1 MARGGRDPGIAARR
15 HESVSGSPRIYCSAG
30 EPSGDAHAAPVIAAL
45 RRQAPGISIEAFGG
59 PQMAAAGAHVLDRME
74 AFSVVGFVEA
84 LEGIPRHYRLLRRTG
99 NAFRAGR
106 YDVAIFVDYPG
117 YHLRAAAAAAAAGV
131 PVLYYIAPQLWA
143 WGAGRVR
150 RLAAAVRQLAVILP
164 FEEPFF
170 RERGV
175 PTTFVGHPLK
185 DRPPPPSRAE
195 ARRALGLD
203 PDRPTLGVFPGSRAQ
218 EVRRIWP
225 VAREAARLVVA
236 ARPEVQIVVAGT
248 PVASY
253 PDAGTIRVSTGD
265 PALVFAAAD
274 AGLCKSG
281 TTTLEAALAD
291 LPMVI
296 TYRLHPVSNFIAM
309 RVLQVPWVGLVNL
322 VAGELLCPEL
332 IQGAARPHALAAGL
346 LPLLDP
352 DDPVTRRQRA
362 GLARVR
368 EQLGPPGAAERV
380 ARLALELAR

>member
-1 MARGGRDPGIAARR
+1 
-15 HESVSGSPRIYCSAG
+15 
-30 EPSGDAHAAPVIAAL
+30 
-45 RRQAPGISIEAFGG
+45 
-59 PQMAAAGAHVLDRME
+59 ME

-84 LEGIPRHYRLLRRTG
+84 VESLPRHYRLLQRTRR
-99 NAFRAGR
+99 AFRAGR
-106 YDVAIFVDYPG
+106 YDVAVFVDYPG

-164 FEEPFF
+164 FEERFF

-185 DRPPPPSRAE
+185 DRPPPPPRRD
-195 ARRALGLD
+195 ARLALGLD
-203 PDRPTLGVFPGSRAQ
+203 PDRPTLGVFPGSRVQ

-225 VAREAARLVVA
+225 VARDAARLVQST
-236 ARPEVQIVVAGT
+236 RPEIQVVVAGF
-248 PVASY
+248 
-253 PDAGTIRVSTGD
+253 DAGVYPGAASIQIARGD

-281 TTTLEAALAD
+281 TTTLEAAVAD

-296 TYRLHPVSNFIAM
+296 TYRLHPVSHFIAM
-309 RVLQVPWVGLVNL
+309 RLLRVPWVGLVNL
-322 VAGELLCPEL
+322 VAEELLCPEL
-332 IQGAARPHALAAGL
+332 IQDGARPRALAERL

-352 DDPVTRRQRA
+352 QHPETRRQRA

-368 EQLGPPGAAERV
+368 ERLGPPGAADRV
-380 ARLALELAR
+380 AALALEIAR

>member
-1 MARGGRDPGIAARR
+1 MRDRLQRDKKITFALSVTMHTGMAVASDAPEGPGR
-15 HESVSGSPRIYCSAG
+15 
-30 EPSGDAHAAPVIAAL
+30 
-45 RRQAPGISIEAFGG
+45 
-59 PQMAAAGAHVLDRME
+59 E

-84 LEGIPRHYRLLRRTG
+84 LESIPRHYRLLRRTRD
-99 NAFRAGR
+99 AFRAGR
-106 YDVAIFVDYPG
+106 YDVAIFIDYPG

-150 RLAAAVRQLAVILP
+150 RLAAAVRHLAVILP

-185 DRPPPPSRAE
+185 DGPALPTRAE
-195 ARRALGLD
+195 ARRTLGLD
-203 PDRPTLGVFPGSRAQ
+203 PNRPVLGVFPGSRAQ

-225 VAREAARLVVA
+225 VALGATRVLRAS
-236 ARPEVQIVVAGT
+236 RPDLQIVVAAT
-248 PVASY
+248 SVAQY
-253 PDAGTIRVSTGD
+253 PEAEDLRVIVD
-265 PALVFAAAD
+265 EPRLVYAAAD

-309 RVLQVPWVGLVNL
+309 RLLRVPWVGLVNL

-332 IQGAARPHALAAGL
+332 IQSAASPRALATAL

-352 DDPVTRRQRA
+352 TDTATRRQRE

-368 EQLGPPGAAERV
+368 NLLGPPGAADRV
-380 ARLALELAR
+380 ATLALELAS

>member
-1 MARGGRDPGIAARR
+1 
-15 HESVSGSPRIYCSAG
+15 
-30 EPSGDAHAAPVIAAL
+30 
-45 RRQAPGISIEAFGG
+45 
-59 PQMAAAGAHVLDRME
+59 ME

-84 LEGIPRHYRLLRRTG
+84 IEGIPRHYRLLQRTRR
-99 NAFRAGR
+99 AFQAGR

-175 PTTFVGHPLK
+175 PTTFVGHPLR
-185 DRPPPPSRAE
+185 DRPPAPSRAE
-195 ARRALGLD
+195 ARRALGLSL
-203 PDRPTLGVFPGSRAQ
+203 DRPVLGVFPGSRTQ

-225 VAREAARLVVA
+225 IAREAARRVVA
-236 ARPEVQIVVAGT
+236 ARPEVQVVVAGT
-248 PVASY
+248 KVATY
-253 PDAGTIRVSTGD
+253 PDPGSIHIATGD

-296 TYRLHPVSNFIAM
+296 TYRLHPVSSFIAM
-309 RVLQVPWVGLVNL
+309 RLLQVPWVGLVNL
-322 VAGELLCPEL
+322 VAGELVCPEL
-332 IQGAARPHALAAGL
+332 IQGAARPQALADVL
-346 LPLLDP
+346 LRLLDP
-352 DDPVTRRQRA
+352 QSPETRAQRA

-368 EQLGPPGAAERV
+368 DRLGPPGAADRV
-380 ARLALELAR
+380 AALALELAR

>member
-1 MARGGRDPGIAARR
+1 MSGG
-15 HESVSGSPRIYCSAG
+15 PRVYCSAG

-45 RRQAPGISIEAFGG
+45 RRQVPDISIEAFGG

-84 LEGIPRHYRLLRRTG
+84 LEGIPRHYRLLRRTRS
-99 NAFRAGR
+99 AFRAGR

-185 DRPPPPSRAE
+185 DRPPLPSRAE
-195 ARRALGLD
+195 ARRALGLH
-203 PDRPTLGVFPGSRAQ
+203 PNRPTLGVFPGSRAQ

-225 VAREAARLVVA
+225 VARDAARRVVA
-236 ARPEVQIVVAGT
+236 ARPEVQVVVAGT
-248 PVASY
+248 AVASY
-253 PDAGTIRVSTGD
+253 PDAGSMQIATGD
-265 PALVFAAAD
+265 PGLVFAAAD

-322 VAGELLCPEL
+322 VAGELVCPEL
-332 IQGAARPHALAAGL
+332 LQRAAQPQALADGV

-352 DDPVTRRQRA
+352 ENPVTRRQRA

-368 EQLGPPGAAERV
+368 ERLGPPGAAERV
-380 ARLALELAR
+380 ARLALDLAR